1 MLAELTL
8 PSQILQNSQLNAA
21 AGGKTC
27 VKILNGVL
35 KMRGLQRFVDVLQ
48 WQHMVLGNEC

>member
-1 MLAELTL
+1 M
-8 PSQILQNSQLNAA
+8 
-21 AGGKTC
+21 C